1 MIHSSIVNC
10 SIMLNLVNIGIQ
22 RRERPMKTV
31 MVAENFMYVLGA
43 GEFGFE
49 LHKDHGRRYIR

>member
-1 MIHSSIVNC
+1 
-10 SIMLNLVNIGIQ
+10 
-22 RRERPMKTV
+22 MKTV

-49 LHKDHGRRYIR
+49 LHKDYGRRNIR